1 MAPHYSHLDIPA
13 GVETNI
19 VGQIGTIGRQ
29 AESLSSVEVDELE
42 PGTILT
48 VSTQNSSYRFEIL
61 DASRRRARVVG
72 GSMFQ
77 EPVEVRIQGS
87 SAHGH
92 VPKFGSISVGRRLEL
107 LRGDHWIT
115 TSVVEALALEDPVA

>member
-1 MAPHYSHLDIPA
+1 MAPHYSHLDLPPA
-13 GVETNI
+13 LETNI
-19 VGQIGTIGRQ
+19 VGQLGNIGRQ
-29 AESLSSVEVDELE
+29 TESLSSVEVDELE
-42 PGTILT
+42 PGTILM

-72 GSMFQ
+72 GSLFQ

-87 SAHGH
+87 SVHGD

-107 LRGDHWIT
+107 LRDDRWIT